1 MRTEPEA
8 NGFRAEFAVLRP
20 RGVYVYVGGRKRQKN
35 KKRLKNEENRRFS
48 TSFPQNKHKNERE
61 VLYFL
66 QYLSF
71 FYPVVPKC
79 DSLFLN
85 FYQLFIAAN

>member
-20 RGVYVYVGGRKRQKN
+20 RGVYIYVGGRKRRKN
-35 KKRLKNEENRRFS
+35 KKPLKNEENRRFS

-61 VLYFL
+61 VLYFFTIPL
-66 QYLSF
+66 A
-71 FYPVVPKC
+71 FYSVVPKC
-79 DSLFLN
+79 DSLLA
-85 FYQLFIAAN
+85 YP